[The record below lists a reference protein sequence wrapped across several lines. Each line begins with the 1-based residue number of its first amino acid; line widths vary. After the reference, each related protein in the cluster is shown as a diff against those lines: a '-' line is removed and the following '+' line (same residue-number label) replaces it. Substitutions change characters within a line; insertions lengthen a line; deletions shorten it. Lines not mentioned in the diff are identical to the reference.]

1 MNYKNIKVEN
11 RENYAVI
18 EIANNKNNSLDQ
30 ETLKEIAYAAK
41 LLNKIKKI
49 RCIGLTGNS
58 KFFSPGADIKELKN
72 LNSKQ
77 AKKNKLFSFVDQL
90 AKINIPII
98 SFVNGY
104 ALGGGFELALST
116 DIIIAS
122 ADAKF
127 GLPEINLGLI
137 PGIGGTQKLKKFTS
151 NQNIKYLAMTGD
163 IINSETALKY
173 GIVSLIVPKENFKT
187 FTNEF
192 LDKISSKP
200 RKSLE
205 IIKRLVNSE
214 ISQKKGMILERK
226 EFINLLDSENKKIGI
241 NSFLSKTKPN
251 WK

>member
-1 MNYKNIKVEN
+1 MHYKNIKVEN

-41 LLNKIKKI
+41 SLSKIKKI

-58 KFFSPGADIKELKN
+58 KFFSHGADIKELKN

-90 AKINIPII
+90 DKIKIPII
-98 SFVNGY
+98 SFVDGY

-122 ADAKF
+122 VDAKF
-127 GLPEINLGLI
+127 GLPEVNLGLI

-151 NQNIKYLAMTGD
+151 NQNIKYLAMSGD
-163 IINSETALKY
+163 IISSKTAMKY
-173 GIVSLIVPKENFKT
+173 GIVSLIVTKENFKT

-192 LDKISSKP
+192 LDRISSKP
-200 RKSLE
+200 KKSLE
-205 IIKRLVNSE
+205 IIKKLVNSE
-214 ISQKKGMILERK
+214 ISQKKGIILERK
-226 EFINLLDSENKKIGI
+226 EFFNLLDSENKKIGI

>member
-1 MNYKNIKVEN
+1 MNYKNIKIEN

-30 ETLKEIAYAAK
+30 ETLKEISFAAK
-41 LLNKIKKI
+41 SLNKIEKI
-49 RCIGLTGNS
+49 KCIGITSNS

-77 AKKNKLFSFVDQL
+77 AKKNKLFSFVDKL

-98 SFVNGY
+98 SFVDGY

-122 ADAKF
+122 VDAKF

-163 IINSETALKY
+163 IINSETAFKY
-173 GIVSLIVPKENFKT
+173 GIVSLMVPKENFKN
-187 FTNEF
+187 FINKF
-192 LDKISSKP
+192 LEKISSKP

-205 IIKRLVNSE
+205 IIKKLVNSE
-214 ISQKKGMILERK
+214 VVQKKGVALERK
-226 EFINLLDSENKKIGI
+226 EFYNLLDSENKKIGI
-241 NSFLSKTKPN
+241 NSFLGKTKPN

>member
-41 LLNKIKKI
+41 SLNKIKKI

-90 AKINIPII
+90 DKINIPII
-98 SFVNGY
+98 SFVDGY

-122 ADAKF
+122 EDAKF

-163 IINSETALKY
+163 IINSETAFKY

-187 FTNEF
+187 FTDEF

-205 IIKRLVNSE
+205 IIKKLVNSE
-214 ISQKKGMILERK
+214 ISQKKGIILERK
-226 EFINLLDSENKKIGI
+226 EFFNLLDSENKKIGI

>member
-41 LLNKIKKI
+41 SLNKIKKI

-90 AKINIPII
+90 DKINIPII
-98 SFVNGY
+98 SFVDGY

-122 ADAKF
+122 VDAKF
-127 GLPEINLGLI
+127 GLPEVNLGLI

-151 NQNIKYLAMTGD
+151 NQNIKYLAMSGD
-163 IINSETALKY
+163 IISSETAMKY
-173 GIVSLIVPKENFKT
+173 GIVTLIVKKENFKT

-192 LDKISSKP
+192 LHRISSKP

-205 IIKRLVNSE
+205 IIGRSL
-214 ISQKKGMILERK
+214 ISSLARPRM
-226 EFINLLDSENKKIGI
+226 FTDS
-241 NSFLSKTKPN
+241 
-251 WK
+251 

>member
-1 MNYKNIKVEN
+1 MNYKNIKIEN

-18 EIANNKNNSLDQ
+18 EIANSKNNSLDQ
-30 ETLKEIAYAAK
+30 ETLKEISFAAK
-41 LLNKIKKI
+41 SLNKIEKI
-49 RCIGLTGNS
+49 KCIGITGNS
-58 KFFSPGADIKELKN
+58 NFFSPGADIKELKN

-98 SFVNGY
+98 SFVDGY

-122 ADAKF
+122 VDSKF

-163 IINSETALKY
+163 IINSETAFNY

-192 LDKISSKP
+192 LNKISSKP

-205 IIKRLVNSE
+205 IIKKLVNSE
-214 ISQKKGMILERK
+214 ISQKKGLILERK
-226 EFINLLDSENKKIGI
+226 EFFNLLDSENKKIGI

>member
-1 MNYKNIKVEN
+1 MNYKNIKIEN

-18 EIANNKNNSLDQ
+18 EIANKKNNSLDQ
-30 ETLKEIAYAAK
+30 ETLKEISFAAK
-41 LLNKIKKI
+41 SLNKIEKI
-49 RCIGLTGNS
+49 KCIGITGDS

-77 AKKNKLFSFVDQL
+77 AKKKKLFSFVDEL

-98 SFVNGY
+98 SFVDGY

-122 ADAKF
+122 VDAKF

-151 NQNIKYLAMTGD
+151 NQNIKYLAMTGN
-163 IINSETALKY
+163 IINSETAFKY

-205 IIKRLVNSE
+205 IIKKLVNSE

-226 EFINLLDSENKKIGI
+226 EFFNLLDSENKKIGI

>member
-1 MNYKNIKVEN
+1 MNYKNIKIEN

-30 ETLKEIAYAAK
+30 ETLKEVSLAAIS
-41 LLNKIKKI
+41 LNKIEKI
-49 RCIGLTGNS
+49 KCIGITGDS

-72 LNSKQ
+72 LNSKK

-98 SFVNGY
+98 SFVDGY

-122 ADAKF
+122 VDAKF

-163 IINSETALKY
+163 IINSETAFKY
-173 GIVSLIVPKENFKT
+173 GIVSLIVSKVNFK
-187 FTNEF
+187 NYIKEF
-192 LDKISSKP
+192 LNKISSKP

-205 IIKRLVNSE
+205 KIKKLVNSE
-214 ISQKKGMILERK
+214 ISQKKGVILERK
-226 EFINLLDSENKKIGI
+226 EFFNLLDSENKKIGI

>member
-1 MNYKNIKVEN
+1 MNYKNIKIEN

-18 EIANNKNNSLDQ
+18 EIANKKNNSLDQ
-30 ETLKEIAYAAK
+30 ETLKEISFAAK
-41 LLNKIKKI
+41 SLNKIGKI
-49 RCIGLTGNS
+49 KCIGITGDS

-72 LNSKQ
+72 LNSKK
-77 AKKNKLFSFVDQL
+77 AKKKKLFSFVDEL

-98 SFVNGY
+98 SFVDGY

-122 ADAKF
+122 VDAKF

-163 IINSETALKY
+163 IINSETAFKY

-205 IIKRLVNSE
+205 IIKKLVNSE

-226 EFINLLDSENKKIGI
+226 EFFNLLDSENKKIGI

>member
-1 MNYKNIKVEN
+1 MNYKNIKIEN

-18 EIANNKNNSLDQ
+18 EIANKKNNSLDQ
-30 ETLKEIAYAAK
+30 ETLKEISFAAK
-41 LLNKIKKI
+41 SLNKIEKI
-49 RCIGLTGNS
+49 KCIGITGDS

-77 AKKNKLFSFVDQL
+77 AKKNKLFSFVDEL
-90 AKINIPII
+90 DKINIPII

-122 ADAKF
+122 VDAKF

-163 IINSETALKY
+163 IINSETAFKY
-173 GIVSLIVPKENFKT
+173 GIVSLIVPKDNFKT

-200 RKSLE
+200 RKPLE
-205 IIKRLVNSE
+205 IIKKLVNSE

-226 EFINLLDSENKKIGI
+226 EFFNLLDSENKKIGI

>member
-1 MNYKNIKVEN
+1 MYYKNIKIEN

-18 EIANNKNNSLDQ
+18 VIANNKNNSLDQ
-30 ETLKEIAYAAK
+30 ETLKEISFAAK
-41 LLNKIKKI
+41 SLNKIEKI
-49 RCIGLTGNS
+49 KCIGITGDS
-58 KFFSPGADIKELKN
+58 KFFSPGADIKELQN

-77 AKKNKLFSFVDQL
+77 AKKSKLFSFADQL
-90 AKINIPII
+90 DKINIPII
-98 SFVNGY
+98 SFVDGY

-122 ADAKF
+122 VDAKF

-163 IINSETALKY
+163 IINSETAFKY
-173 GIVSLIVPKENFKT
+173 GIVSLMVPKENFKN
-187 FTNEF
+187 FINKF
-192 LDKISSKP
+192 LEKISSKP

-205 IIKRLVNSE
+205 IIKKLVNSE
-214 ISQKKGMILERK
+214 VVQKKGVALERK
-226 EFINLLDSENKKIGI
+226 EFYNLLDSENKKIGI
-241 NSFLSKTKPN
+241 NSFLGKTKPN

>member
-1 MNYKNIKVEN
+1 MNYKNIKIEN

-30 ETLKEIAYAAK
+30 ETLKEISFAAK
-41 LLNKIKKI
+41 SLNKIEKI
-49 RCIGLTGNS
+49 KCIGITGNS
-58 KFFSPGADIKELKN
+58 NFFSPGADIKELKN

-98 SFVNGY
+98 SFVDGY

-122 ADAKF
+122 DDAKF

-151 NQNIKYLAMTGD
+151 NQNMVIY
-163 IINSETALKY
+163 
-173 GIVSLIVPKENFKT
+173 
-187 FTNEF
+187 
-192 LDKISSKP
+192 
-200 RKSLE
+200 
-205 IIKRLVNSE
+205 
-214 ISQKKGMILERK
+214 
-226 EFINLLDSENKKIGI
+226 
-241 NSFLSKTKPN
+241 
-251 WK
+251 

>member
-1 MNYKNIKVEN
+1 MNYKNIKIKN

-30 ETLKEIAYAAK
+30 KTLKEISFAAK
-41 LLNKIKKI
+41 SLNKIEKI
-49 RCIGLTGNS
+49 KCIGITGDS
-58 KFFSPGADIKELKN
+58 KFFSPGADIKELKK

-90 AKINIPII
+90 DKINIPII
-98 SFVNGY
+98 SFVDGY

-122 ADAKF
+122 VDAKF

-137 PGIGGTQKLKKFTS
+137 PGVGGTQKLKKFTS

-163 IINSETALKY
+163 IINSETAFKY

-187 FTNEF
+187 FANEF

-205 IIKRLVNSE
+205 IIKKLVNSE
-214 ISQKKGMILERK
+214 ISQKKGLILERK
-226 EFINLLDSENKKIGI
+226 EFFNLLDSENKKIGI

>member
-1 MNYKNIKVEN
+1 MNYKNIKIEN

-30 ETLKEIAYAAK
+30 ETLKEVSLAAIS
-41 LLNKIKKI
+41 LNKIEKI
-49 RCIGLTGNS
+49 KCIGITGDS

-72 LNSKQ
+72 LNSKK

-205 IIKRLVNSE
+205 IIKKLVNSE
-214 ISQKKGMILERK
+214 ISQKKGIILERK
-226 EFINLLDSENKKIGI
+226 EFFNLLDSENKKIGI